1 MKEMV
6 PLQQHFRAIV
16 FNFTSSGS
24 ELWLIF
30 ASDLLKARRSDGPRG
45 RLHFPT
51 TEEVNVSKLLMST
64 QEAMPGIQLRQIL
77 SIEKTA

>member
-1 MKEMV
+1 MAQ
-6 PLQQHFRAIV
+6 LQQHFRAIV
-16 FNFTSSGS
+16 SHFTSSGS

-45 RLHFPT
+45 RLHFLT
-51 TEEVNVSKLLMST
+51 TEEVNRIKLLLST

>member
-1 MKEMV
+1 MKEIV
-6 PLQQHFRAIV
+6 QLQQHFRAIV
-16 FNFTSSGS
+16 SKFTSSGS

-30 ASDLLKARRSDGPRG
+30 ASDFLKARRSDRPRG
-45 RLHFPT
+45 RLHFLTP
-51 TEEVNVSKLLMST
+51 EVNLSKLLMRT